1 MAWRVKIAAG
11 KRAFTHTVLIRGW
24 VLAYLLGSLLGV
36 PAQAFDPMAPP
47 GFKGG
52 EIESSTATKKSPKKT
67 KKSGYVLRQIVIHA
81 SNKSAV
87 INGYIVNEGGYIKD
101 ALVKKINKNTVEL
114 MVSGKKKVLTLEARL
129 PRIRR

>member
-1 MAWRVKIAAG
+1 MAWQLKMARAG
-11 KRAFTHTVLIRGW
+11 IPFTHTMAVLVC
-24 VLAYLLGSLLGV
+24 VLGVLLSV
-36 PAQAFDPMAPP
+36 PAQAYDPMAPP

-52 EIESSTATKKSPKKT
+52 EIDSTTTTKKSPKKP

-87 INGYIVNEGGYIKD
+87 INGYIVNEGSYIKD
-101 ALVKKINKNTVEL
+101 ALVKKINNNTVEL
-114 MVSGKKKVLTLEARL
+114 VVLGKKKVLTLEANL

>member
-1 MAWRVKIAAG
+1 MAWRVKRWKG
-11 KRAFTHTVLIRGW
+11 SKAFICTSVML
-24 VLAYLLGSLLGV
+24 LYLLGSWLAV
-36 PAQAFDPMAPP
+36 PALAFDPMAPP
-47 GFKGG
+47 GFKGN
-52 EIESSTATKKSPKKT
+52 EIDSAVATKKTPKKA

-114 MVSGKKKVLTLEARL
+114 MVLGKKKVLTLEARL

>member
-1 MAWRVKIAAG
+1 MAWRAKMVRAG
-11 KRAFTHTVLIRGW
+11 NPFTHTVAMLVCVFCIP
-24 VLAYLLGSLLGV
+24 VQAY
-36 PAQAFDPMAPP
+36 DPMAPP

-52 EIESSTATKKSPKKT
+52 EIDSSMATKKSPKKA

-87 INGYIVNEGGYIKD
+87 INGYIVNEGSYIKD
-101 ALVKKINKNTVEL
+101 ALVKKINNNTVEL
-114 MVSGKKKVLTLEARL
+114 VVLGKKKVLTLEASL